1 MLDVFLY
8 SCFNILVSVDTDTVM
23 RPTSL
28 GSNAFQIEL
37 SLLSVFL
44 FATVLVLPNQVQA
57 QDASSAGAS
66 ADLVE
71 PASSSEAPGP
81 PSSKGPR
88 VTTLNGP
95 AKAYAG
101 EPVTYTARVSR
112 DGLESSLGYQW
123 QFGDNRPEIERG
135 GDATAMVS
143 KHLSKQSK
151 LVATHRYD
159 QPGTYTVTFSA
170 KSDAGETSAS
180 ATVTITD
187 SLPSSSDESA
197 RMASA
202 QNIQEAQTSGSAV
215 MADRPGQ
222 WGIVVASMRS
232 ARKAEVAAEQ
242 YQDRLGAERMPVEVM
257 EARLPEGRYFRV
269 IVGRFESETS
279 ARRTIISRE
288 ETFPVRAWTVRYQK
302 RFLSGAGN

>member
-1 MLDVFLY
+1 
-8 SCFNILVSVDTDTVM
+8 M

-28 GSNAFQIEL
+28 GSDIFQIEL

-71 PASSSEAPGP
+71 PASPSEAPGP
-81 PSSKGPR
+81 PSSEGPR
-88 VTTLNGP
+88 VTALNGP

-143 KHLSKQSK
+143 EHLSKQSK
-151 LVATHRYD
+151 LVATHTYD

-170 KSDAGETSAS
+170 GSGAGETSAS

-187 SLPSSSDESA
+187 SLPSSSDEPA
-197 RMASA
+197 RMAAA
-202 QNIQEAQTSGSAV
+202 QNTRDSGRSQGPTVA
-215 MADRPGQ
+215 ADRLGQ

-232 ARKAEVAAEQ
+232 ARKADVVAEQ
-242 YQDRLGAERMPVEVM
+242 YQDRVGAERMPVEVM

-269 IVGRFESETS
+269 IVGQFESETS
-279 ARRTIISRE
+279 ARNTITSRE